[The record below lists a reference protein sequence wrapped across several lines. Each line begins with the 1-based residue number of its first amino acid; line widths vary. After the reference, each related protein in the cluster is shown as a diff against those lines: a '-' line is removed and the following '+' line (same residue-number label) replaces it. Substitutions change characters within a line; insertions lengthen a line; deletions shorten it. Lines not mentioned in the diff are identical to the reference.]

1 MNNDTEIL
9 ERCAKCGQCRSVCPV
24 FAALKDEAL
33 VARGR
38 IAFLKEQLPIHSSR
52 SREIINSCLM
62 CLRCEENCPSLVE
75 TGKAFKSGRAQAV
88 REKGLPLPV
97 WIGFNWI
104 LPHRR
109 LYDLAMKVLRLFAPL
124 VRSSAPP
131 LRHLPLALGELTAK
145 IPRLAK
151 EPALNFYLSQMAPK
165 RHGAFMALRSKE
177 RKENKPKVAIFVGC
191 AINYIYPEVLG
202 DIIKVLDKMGVDYY
216 IPQDQLCC
224 GLPALLSGDI
234 RTARRLARQNI
245 KALKGADIV
254 LTACA
259 TCGRMLKTEYSLLL
273 ATEIQRTQ
281 SNPKIMD
288 VMEFCLER
296 QPAIYNS
303 ELSAG
308 GGPASG
314 WNIPQSTFYHA
325 PCHSTWN
332 KSPEMI
338 RSFLRKATAYCE
350 SEVDLCCGGGGLFGF
365 KYPELSRRIGQARLD
380 GIVKSNPDV
389 VVTNCPGC
397 MMQLEYLLG
406 SADKGRVKVRHAI
419 SMLADTI

>member
-1 MNNDTEIL
+1 MRLDPQVL
-9 ERCAKCGQCRSVCPV
+9 EQCAKCGQCRSVCPV

-62 CLRCEENCPSLVE
+62 CLRCEDNCPSLVE
-75 TGKAFKSGRAQAV
+75 TGKAFKSGRARAV
-88 REKGLPLPV
+88 RQKGLPLPV
-97 WIGFNWI
+97 WLGFNWI
-104 LPHRR
+104 LPHRW
-109 LYDLAMKVLRLFAPL
+109 LYDLSIWVMSRIIPIWKFVGATLAVARNKAGARPASTGYA
-124 VRSSAPP
+124 RPP

-151 EPALNFYLSQMAPK
+151 KPALDSYLPQSH
-165 RHGAFMALRSKE
+165 RG
-177 RKENKPKVAIFVGC
+177 NKPKVAIFVGC

-202 DIIKVLDKMGVDYY
+202 DIIKVLDKMGVYYY

-224 GLPALLSGDI
+224 GLPALLSGDV
-234 RTARRLARQNI
+234 RTARKLAQHNI
-245 KALKGADIV
+245 KALKDADIV

-259 TCGRMLKTEYSLLL
+259 TCGRMLKTEYPLLL
-273 ATEIQRTQ
+273 ATEAQRTQ
-281 SNPKIMD
+281 SHPEIMD
-288 VMEFCLER
+288 VMEFCLAENR
-296 QPAIYNS
+296 INYSKPSAPNS
-303 ELSAG
+303 TL
-308 GGPASG
+308 
-314 WNIPQSTFYHA
+314 YHE

-332 KSPEMI
+332 NSPEMI
-338 RSFLRKATAYCE
+338 RSFLRKETAYRE
-350 SEVDLCCGGGGLFGF
+350 SEADLCCGGGGLFGF

-419 SMLADTI
+419 SVLADTV